1 VDLLVELTKGAM
13 SIVMFI
19 ISIVK
24 QTSTAVK
31 IQTGSQKT
39 TSAALKMGGATLD
52 LYIVVLTN
60 SWESDKSCPR
70 DNFLS

>member
-39 TSAALKMGGATLD
+39 SAALKMGGAALD
-52 LYIVVLTN
+52 HC
-60 SWESDKSCPR
+60 SFDK
-70 DNFLS
+70 LVGK